1 MIRLAMTWF
10 RLRGH
15 SFVAKK
21 QCPRST
27 PWGELN
33 FYDLCGGRRR
43 KGDKSNYSLTRGVFF
58 GSFRWHATIGT
69 LRPRGMIIHVLCR
82 GNAWYRIFG
91 DEAGYAALE
100 FHARGQF
107 DEVNVVT
114 VSRE

>member
-1 MIRLAMTWF
+1 
-10 RLRGH
+10 
-15 SFVAKK
+15 
-21 QCPRST
+21 
-27 PWGELN
+27 
-33 FYDLCGGRRR
+33 
-43 KGDKSNYSLTRGVFF
+43 
-58 GSFRWHATIGT
+58 
-69 LRPRGMIIHVLCR
+69 MIIHVLCR